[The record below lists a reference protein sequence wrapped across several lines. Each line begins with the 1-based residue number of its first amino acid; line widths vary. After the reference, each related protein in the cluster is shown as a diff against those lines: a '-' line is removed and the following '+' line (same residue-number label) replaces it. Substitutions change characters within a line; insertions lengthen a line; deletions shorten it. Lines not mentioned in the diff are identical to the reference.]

1 MQWSTARAFL
11 LAAALASGSPHGRA
25 AESSRAPG
33 LVAQELSAVVS
44 ISGLRPLHPPTSTTT
59 AGVSGTGTSG
69 PGTSGVG
76 TSGVGTSGV
85 GTSGVGTSGVGTSGV
100 GTSGVGTSGVGTS
113 GVGTSATSTSA
124 SGTSAANG
132 AAERPTEPR
141 PPRRSRVLGSGFI
154 IDPSG
159 IIITN
164 RHVIEGMT
172 DILVTLQDNS
182 LLRATVL
189 AQADQI
195 DVALLKVTADSPL
208 PSIRWGDS
216 DTLRVADEVLAIGNP
231 LGFGGSVTQG
241 IVSALNRD
249 IRDTP
254 FDDYIQTDAAINHGN
269 SGGPLFNM
277 RGEVVGMNTAIF
289 APAATSGSIGLG
301 FAIPSN
307 DVRFAAE
314 ALRNP
319 GGMRPGTLD
328 FRLQQV
334 TPGLA
339 DALNM
344 PKAEGVIVGGTKE
357 GGAAAKCGIVAGDII
372 LRYGTMEVKDV
383 RALARAIART
393 KPGTVVNLLVWHNE
407 DPKLIAATVQAL
419 PPVASPVP
427 APPAPAASPADPG
440 WTLAPIDDATRRTY
454 GLRGDQTG
462 VVVAQIA
469 ADGTAADA
477 GLNLGDVIVE
487 VQQETIAGPEDVVRL
502 IALARQQQRLYVAML
517 VHNADGLR
525 WLALSLD

>member
-1 MQWSTARAFL
+1 MQRSTARMFL
-11 LAAALASGSPHGRA
+11 LVAALVCGSPHARP
-25 AESSRAPG
+25 AESSGTPEV
-33 LVAQELSAVVS
+33 VAQELSAVVS
-44 ISGLRPLHPPTSTTT
+44 ISGLRPPRP
-59 AGVSGTGTSG
+59 ATGTTVAA
-69 PGTSGVG
+69 TSA
-76 TSGVGTSGV
+76 T
-85 GTSGVGTSGVGTSGV
+85 
-100 GTSGVGTSGVGTS
+100 
-113 GVGTSATSTSA
+113 GTSATSVTA
-124 SGTSAANG
+124 AGTSAKNG
-132 AAERPTEPR
+132 ATERSAAVSAPR
-141 PPRRSRVLGSGFI
+141 STRVLGSGFI

-159 IIITN
+159 IIVTN
-164 RHVIEGMT
+164 RHVVEGLT
-172 DILVTLQDNS
+172 DILVTLEDNT
-182 LLRATVL
+182 LLRATLL

-195 DVALLKVTADSPL
+195 DIALLKVDADSPL
-208 PSIRWGDS
+208 PSVRFGDS

-307 DVRFAAE
+307 DIKFVAD

-328 FRLQQV
+328 FRIQQV

-357 GGAAAKCGIVAGDII
+357 GGGAAKCGIVAGDII
-372 LRYGTMEVKDV
+372 LRYDFVDVKDV

-393 KPGTVVNLLVWHNE
+393 TPGTVVNLLVWHNE
-407 DPKLIAATVQAL
+407 EPKMIAATVQAL
-419 PPVASPVP
+419 PPVASPTP
-427 APPAPAASPADPG
+427 ALPAPAASPADPG
-440 WTLAPIDDATRRTY
+440 WNLAPIDDAARHTF
-454 GLRGDQTG
+454 GLGRDQTG
-462 VVVAQIA
+462 VVVTQIA
-469 ADGTAADA
+469 VDGTAADA
-477 GLNLGDVIVE
+477 GLSPGDVIIE
-487 VQQETIAGPEDVVRL
+487 VQQEKVAGAEDVVRL
-502 IALARQQQRLYVAML
+502 VALAREQQRRYVALL
-517 VHNADGLR
+517 VHNVDGLH